1 MTILIDSTKQSIN
14 TFLIVNKI
22 LLSDILKISL
32 TNNHIKIINQIEI
45 NINNIFQIDLLMSIN
60 QNQHQ
65 RQFYFS
71 LVNRYKSQTKTR
83 QIRKIK
89 IKTINDKTMFV
100 NKLTI
105 TTSNETTNQKTIQ
118 TIVTITTSTID
129 AIDHLHIKLKNNMT
143 NKKKTN

>member
-1 MTILIDSTKQSIN
+1 
-14 TFLIVNKI
+14 
-22 LLSDILKISL
+22 
-32 TNNHIKIINQIEI
+32 
-45 NINNIFQIDLLMSIN
+45 MSIN

-71 LVNRYKSQTKTR
+71 LVSRYKSQTKTR

-105 TTSNETTNQKTIQ
+105 TTSDETTSQKTIQ
-118 TIVTITTSTID
+118 AIVTITTSTID

-143 NKKKTN
+143 NKRRNELTTTRRRWKTSSNNLATISLTI